1 MLLEKEV
8 IMVYKERTFRKSSLD
23 VVNKVEMGKK
33 RKGSEGA
40 FSFSNLHRYK
50 YGIIKR
56 TNS

>member
-1 MLLEKEV
+1 MEKEV